1 MPVLALLVFA
11 VMVLALIDAI
21 TRRDDQVRFLPK
33 FAWIIFIILLPLV
46 GSILWFALGR
56 EWSTGPEAV
65 SFGDPRRWSK
75 ESQASQTPPRVP
87 DLRTT
92 EQQLADLER
101 EERAAQ
107 LEAEIRRRRGA
118 DGGEPTSGP
127 SSGPISS

>member
-1 MPVLALLVFA
+1 MPIVALLVFA
-11 VMVLALIDAI
+11 LMVVALIDAI
-21 TRRDDQVRFLPK
+21 TRRDNQVRFLPK
-33 FAWIIFIILLPLV
+33 FAWIVFIILLPLV

-56 EWSTGPEAV
+56 EWSAGPEAV

-75 ESQASQTPPRVP
+75 EPEAPPAPPRAP

-107 LEAEIRRRRGA
+107 LEAEIRRRRSAAEGGGA
-118 DGGEPTSGP
+118 A
-127 SSGPISS
+127 SGPISS